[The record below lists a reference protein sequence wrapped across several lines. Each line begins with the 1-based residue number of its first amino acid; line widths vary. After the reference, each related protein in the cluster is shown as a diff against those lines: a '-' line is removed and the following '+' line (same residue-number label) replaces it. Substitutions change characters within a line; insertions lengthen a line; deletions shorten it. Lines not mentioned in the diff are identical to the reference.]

1 MAALQRSL
9 LKSNAE
15 CPTLSLTPLS
25 PHCNISSHLIAAL
38 PLSAEL
44 DLFLSSSLKATV
56 CVFHYVC
63 QDVLAWTFPGRSL
76 FCYFFFK
83 PLRKQVQECSLL
95 GKAFNLRDFSQDSW
109 VNQSVPSCCVRTGP
123 LRSGQILVPTPN
135 LSWKLSCNLN
145 THVLPRNLP
154 QPGAG
159 FLLQGC
165 PPQTRP
171 TQTQTASFKHWSS
184 RASTLKRK
192 LKAKFQAPSGS
203 PVQLLWQAG
212 FTQYSASQNS
222 FMITRKMSSL
232 YLS

>member
-1 MAALQRSL
+1 MAALQSSP

-15 CPTLSLTPLS
+15 CPTLPLTPLS

-83 PLRKQVQECSLL
+83 PLREQVQECSLL

-109 VNQSVPSCCVRTGP
+109 VNQSVPLVLCENWPFKKWTN
-123 LRSGQILVPTPN
+123 SGSNSKPQLEV
-135 LSWKLSCNLN
+135 KLQFE
-145 THVLPRNLP
+145 H
-154 QPGAG
+154 
-159 FLLQGC
+159 
-165 PPQTRP
+165 TRP
-171 TQTQTASFKHWSS
+171 AQKSAPAWNWLSPTRLSS
-184 RASTLKRK
+184 SN
-192 LKAKFQAPSGS
+192 PSH
-203 PVQLLWQAG
+203 AN
-212 FTQYSASQNS
+212 TNS
-222 FMITRKMSSL
+222 FF
-232 YLS
+232 